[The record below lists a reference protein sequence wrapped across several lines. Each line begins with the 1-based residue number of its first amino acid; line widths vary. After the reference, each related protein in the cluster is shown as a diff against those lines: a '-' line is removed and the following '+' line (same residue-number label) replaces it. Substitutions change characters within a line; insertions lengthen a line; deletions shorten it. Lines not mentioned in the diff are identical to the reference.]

1 MLIAL
6 AASCALQE
14 PAAPEQDQFPT
25 LSACFENAAT
35 KASLAADQ
43 AQVVWDANDQIA
55 VFFRTNKSVCYA
67 LKGEAGSSSA
77 TFAYA
82 SGFAVGEPIPYICGF
97 YPYSRDVSLTTDG
110 DFSFEWPAEQVYAEA
125 GFGPGSNPMVAVSES
140 ETLYF
145 KNIGGYLVVPIWGEG
160 AAIQSV
166 TLMGA
171 NEEPLAGPAV
181 VYAGP
186 ESEPSVYMADGAV
199 SEVVLKCTEPVTVG
213 ETEDEATEFWFVIP
227 PTVFEEGF
235 GIKIAYAD
243 GTEQE
248 VWAESP
254 NEYYAVN
261 RKEIFRMDALCI
273 TPEEEPDVLVDLG
286 LSVKWASCN
295 LGAET
300 PEDYGDYFAW
310 GETEPKDYYDY
321 EFLNYKFY
329 DAESGAMTKYNRNDG
344 LTVLELEDDAAYQR
358 LGKDLEPGPNGEIL
372 RMPTMDEF
380 LELLKTSA
388 AFRENYDVTDYTGP
402 TFDWEKVWEANAA
415 TGGTSFKG
423 WKVTST
429 VEGFE
434 GNSIFFPTP
443 GWYGDEDDLLDLNG
457 YGYFWSSSVDPS
469 YVYDA
474 YFVMFDGSS
483 SSMDYV
489 PDSRYWGLSIRPVYG
504 PYGPKSDILFW
515 EGFEGYSNGSQPTGW
530 TFIDADEDGLGWYT
544 LSDEESENNFTHSS
558 GDGHLTSASYQG
570 VALSPDNWAITPP
583 IKLAS
588 ADNYLSFWVAGQD
601 PSWAEEHFAVYVT
614 TVDPEEAEAGDYT
627 CLFEETF
634 GDEEPDE
641 IMTAISGGSV
651 HRFILQIPEGFD
663 GETVYIAFR
672 HYNCY
677 DMFRLNLDDVMVTV
691 GVPTIPYPTNPSPAP
706 ALRHARASA
715 NPAGPAAPG
724 YKPARRA
731 SVPVPLD
738 PDKVMSRK
746 IVK

>member
-55 VFFRTNKSVCYA
+55 VFYRTNKSVCYA

-82 SGFAVGEPIPYICGF
+82 SGFAAGEPIPYICGF

-254 NEYYAVN
+254 NEYYEVSRN
-261 RKEIFRMDALCI
+261 TVFRMDALCI
-273 TPEEEPDVLVDLG
+273 TPEEVPYLFSEDFED
-286 LSVKWASCN
+286 N
-295 LGAET
+295 FAE
-300 PEDYGDYFAW
+300 E
-310 GETEPKDYYDY
+310 
-321 EFLNYKFY
+321 
-329 DAESGAMTKYNRNDG
+329 
-344 LTVLELEDDAAYQR
+344 
-358 LGKDLEPGPNGEIL
+358 
-372 RMPTMDEF
+372 RMP
-380 LELLKTSA
+380 
-388 AFRENYDVTDYTGP
+388 
-402 TFDWEKVWEANAA
+402 
-415 TGGTSFKG
+415 
-423 WKVTST
+423 
-429 VEGFE
+429 
-434 GNSIFFPTP
+434 
-443 GWYGDEDDLLDLNG
+443 
-457 YGYFWSSSVDPS
+457 
-469 YVYDA
+469 
-474 YFVMFDGSS
+474 
-483 SSMDYV
+483 
-489 PDSRYWGLSIRPVYG
+489 
-504 PYGPKSDILFW
+504 
-515 EGFEGYSNGSQPTGW
+515 GW
-530 TFIDADEDGLGWYT
+530 TFVDND
-544 LSDEESENNFTHSS
+544 
-558 GDGHLTSASYQG
+558 GDGYEWYFTEDDDPAIQKHSGIGLLQSQSYDNPTYSVLT
-570 VALSPDNWAITPP
+570 PDNWAITPAFQLSSTENWLSFWVIGQDP
-583 IKLAS
+583 SYAAEHFAAYIIAGAPSDDIEDYTLLYEGNAKAIYQQIVAEIPSDFNGKVVRLMFRHYNVSDMFILNLDDIAVTEEEPEVDEPDNPHVDPDAPEGMNYLFEEYLDDYQNLDGWGILDYDGDGVYWGIYQPGVNGNGYNFFS
-588 ADNYLSFWVAGQD
+588 ESYSDSYGALEPDNWLFTPAFTLSSDANYLSFWVA
-601 PSWAEEHFAVYVT
+601 PYSSYYYEEHYAVYV
-614 TVDPEEAEAGDYT
+614 AAGDFNDVIEGEVEFDEANYKL
-627 CLFEETF
+627 LFEETF
-634 GDEEPDE
+634 GDTEPVKVSDDDWY
-641 IMTAISGGSV
+641 
-651 HRFILQIPEGFD
+651 RFIVEIPASLGLN
-663 GETVYIAFR
+663 GEEVHIAFR
-672 HYNCY
+672 HYDCT
-677 DMFRLNLDDVMVTV
+677 DEWALQLDDITVTDM
-691 GVPTIPYPTNPSPAP
+691 YPIASGPSPAP
-706 ALRHARASA
+706 AH
-715 NPAGPAAPG
+715 NTAA
-724 YKPARRA
+724 
-731 SVPVPLD
+731 
-738 PDKVMSRK
+738 RK
-746 IVK
+746 IVKAPVFAPTAPVSKNDIPVPARIPFSGFRVKK